1 MSRSAA
7 RRSFHLQLA
16 LYRTYSPPGRH
27 APLSPEDHSMV
38 DTLLFQ
44 DALSHIELLLKAV
57 PISFTALMPCVNP
70 LGTAIILSSL
80 TVGTAPAARKQLAR
94 RIALNAALL
103 LIGSL
108 LIGSHLLQFF
118 GVSIPIVQAV
128 GGFVL
133 ASMGWKML
141 NSQDSA
147 EEHDKSNAVVSE
159 SSSVWSRVFYPFTFP
174 ITVGPGCVAVAITLS
189 AHSQREDMLGTALI
203 QAGDILGIVA
213 VCTLVYLCFQYS
225 TFVTKSLGQS
235 GTAVLMRL
243 ISFLVACIGIQIS
256 WEGIQILIQQ
266 VGH

>member
-1 MSRSAA
+1 M
-7 RRSFHLQLA
+7 LD
-16 LYRTYSPPGRH
+16 SPLIH
-27 APLSPEDHSMV
+27 EAFS
-38 DTLLFQ
+38 Q
-44 DALSHIELLLKAV
+44 IELLLKAI

-70 LGTAIILSSL
+70 IGTAIILSSL
-80 TVGTAPAARKQLAR
+80 TVGADPKTRKQLAR
-94 RIALNAALL
+94 RIAFNAAAL

-108 LIGSHLLQFF
+108 LLGSHLLEFF

-141 NSQDSA
+141 NQQDSA
-147 EEHDKSNAVVSE
+147 EEHDKSSVAVSE
-159 SSSVWSRVFYPFTFP
+159 SSSLWSRVFYPFTFP

-189 AHSQREDMLGTALI
+189 AHSQKSDELGTALV
-203 QAGDILGIVA
+203 QAGDIIGIGIVSL
-213 VCTLVYLCFQYS
+213 LVYLCFQYS

-256 WEGIQILIQQ
+256 WEGLQILIEQ
-266 VGH
+266 VAH

>member
-1 MSRSAA
+1 M
-7 RRSFHLQLA
+7 LD
-16 LYRTYSPPGRH
+16 SPLIH
-27 APLSPEDHSMV
+27 EAFS
-38 DTLLFQ
+38 Q
-44 DALSHIELLLKAV
+44 IELLLKAI

-70 LGTAIILSSL
+70 IGTAIILSSL
-80 TVGTAPAARKQLAR
+80 TVGADPKTRKQLAR
-94 RIALNAALL
+94 RIAFNAAAL

-108 LIGSHLLQFF
+108 LLGSHLLEFF

-141 NSQDSA
+141 NQQDSA
-147 EEHDKSNAVVSE
+147 EEHDKSSVAVSE
-159 SSSVWSRVFYPFTFP
+159 SSSLWSRVFYPFTFP

-189 AHSQREDMLGTALI
+189 AHSQKSDVLGTALV
-203 QAGDILGIVA
+203 QAGDIIGIGIVSL
-213 VCTLVYLCFQYS
+213 LVYLCFQYS

-256 WEGIQILIQQ
+256 WEGLQILIEQ
-266 VGH
+266 VAH

>member
-1 MSRSAA
+1 MFDSQIVREAMT
-7 RRSFHLQLA
+7 QI
-16 LYRTYSPPGRH
+16 
-27 APLSPEDHSMV
+27 D
-38 DTLLFQ
+38 
-44 DALSHIELLLKAV
+44 LLLRAV

-70 LGTAIILSSL
+70 IGTAIILSSL
-80 TVGTAPAARKQLAR
+80 TVGTDPIARKQLAR
-94 RIALNAALL
+94 RIAFNAALL

-108 LIGSHLLQFF
+108 LIGSHLLEFF
-118 GVSIPIVQAV
+118 GVSVPIVQAV

-141 NSQDSA
+141 NQQDSA
-147 EEHDKSNAVVSE
+147 EDRDKTRAVVSE

-189 AHSQREDMLGTALI
+189 AHSQRDDMLSTVLT
-203 QAGDILGIVA
+203 QTGDVIGIIA
-213 VCTLVYLCFQYS
+213 VCVLVYLCFQYS

-256 WEGIQILIQQ
+256 WEGLQSLIQQ
-266 VGH
+266 VAR

>member
-1 MSRSAA
+1 MFDPQILR
-7 RRSFHLQLA
+7 
-16 LYRTYSPPGRH
+16 
-27 APLSPEDHSMV
+27 
-38 DTLLFQ
+38 
-44 DALSHIELLLKAV
+44 DALSQIELLLKAV

-70 LGTAIILSSL
+70 IGTAIILSSL
-80 TVGTAPAARKQLAR
+80 TVDTDPKVRKQLAR
-94 RIALNAALL
+94 RISANAALL

-147 EEHDKSNAVVSE
+147 EERDKSSAVVSE

-189 AHSQREDMLGTALI
+189 AHSQRDDVLSTALT
-203 QAGDILGIVA
+203 QTGDIIGILA
-213 VCTLVYLCFQYS
+213 VSALVYLCFQYS

-266 VGH
+266 VVH

>member
-1 MSRSAA
+1 M
-7 RRSFHLQLA
+7 LD
-16 LYRTYSPPGRH
+16 SPLIH
-27 APLSPEDHSMV
+27 EAFS
-38 DTLLFQ
+38 Q
-44 DALSHIELLLKAV
+44 IELLLKAI

-70 LGTAIILSSL
+70 IGTAIILSSL
-80 TVGTAPAARKQLAR
+80 TVGADPKTRKQLAR
-94 RIALNAALL
+94 RIAFNAAAL

-108 LIGSHLLQFF
+108 LIGSHLLEFF

-141 NSQDSA
+141 NQQDSA
-147 EEHDKSNAVVSE
+147 EEHDKSSVAVSE
-159 SSSVWSRVFYPFTFP
+159 SSSLWSRVFYPFTFP

-189 AHSQREDMLGTALI
+189 AHSQKSDVLGTALV
-203 QAGDILGIVA
+203 QAGDIIGIGIVSL
-213 VCTLVYLCFQYS
+213 LVYLCFQYS

-256 WEGIQILIQQ
+256 WEGLQILIEQ
-266 VGH
+266 VAH

>member
-1 MSRSAA
+1 MT
-7 RRSFHLQLA
+7 QI
-16 LYRTYSPPGRH
+16 
-27 APLSPEDHSMV
+27 D
-38 DTLLFQ
+38 
-44 DALSHIELLLKAV
+44 LLLRAV

-70 LGTAIILSSL
+70 IGTAIILSSL
-80 TVGTAPAARKQLAR
+80 TVGTDPIARKQLAR
-94 RIALNAALL
+94 RIAFNAALL

-108 LIGSHLLQFF
+108 LIGSHLLEFF
-118 GVSIPIVQAV
+118 GVSVPIVQAV

-141 NSQDSA
+141 NQQDSA
-147 EEHDKSNAVVSE
+147 EDRDKTRAVVSE

-189 AHSQREDMLGTALI
+189 AHSQRDDMLSTVLT
-203 QAGDILGIVA
+203 QTGDVIGIIA
-213 VCTLVYLCFQYS
+213 VCVLVYLCFQYS

-256 WEGIQILIQQ
+256 WEGLQSLIQQ
-266 VGH
+266 VAR

>member
-1 MSRSAA
+1 MFDSQIIRDAI
-7 RRSFHLQLA
+7 LQI
-16 LYRTYSPPGRH
+16 
-27 APLSPEDHSMV
+27 D
-38 DTLLFQ
+38 
-44 DALSHIELLLKAV
+44 LLLRAV

-70 LGTAIILSSL
+70 IGTAIILSSL
-80 TVGTAPAARKQLAR
+80 TVGTDPVARKKLAR
-94 RIALNAALL
+94 RISCNAALL

-118 GVSIPIVQAV
+118 GVSVQIVQAV

-141 NSQDSA
+141 NQQDSA
-147 EEHDKSNAVVSE
+147 EDRDKASAVISE
-159 SSSVWSRVFYPFTFP
+159 SSSLWTRVFYPFTFP

-189 AHSQREDMLGTALI
+189 AHSQREDMLSTALT
-203 QAGDILGIVA
+203 QTGDVIGIIA
-213 VCTLVYLCFQYS
+213 VCVLVYLCFQYS

-256 WEGIQILIQQ
+256 WEGTQVLLQQ
-266 VGH
+266 VTR